1 MQEAA
6 AQPPDAG
13 AEAKTLQP
21 DWEQI
26 RAALSRVLPEK
37 FSELS

>member
-1 MQEAA
+1 MQEAV

-13 AEAKTLQP
+13 AEAKALQP

-26 RAALSRVLPEK
+26 RAALSRVFAGK